1 VFTYNDTTYHFLST
15 EDYVARTDENYQQD
29 LEVFADANEM
39 LKAFQIEGAP
49 LYQIADELK
58 NVDIL

>member
-1 VFTYNDTTYHFLST
+1 
-15 EDYVARTDENYQQD
+15 VARTDENYQQD